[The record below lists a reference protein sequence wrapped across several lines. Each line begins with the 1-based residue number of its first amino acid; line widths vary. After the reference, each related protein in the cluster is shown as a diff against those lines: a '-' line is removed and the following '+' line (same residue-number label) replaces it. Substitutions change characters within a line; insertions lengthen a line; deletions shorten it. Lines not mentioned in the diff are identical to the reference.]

1 MIYVILGIVL
11 VCAAILDLRTGK
23 IPNMLIVAGLILGL
37 ICRIGAGGI
46 WFVSIWPQNTGISG
60 VLPVLLL
67 AALLWLLFRLHA
79 LGAGD
84 VKLFAVIASMSEPT
98 VFISVFLFSFMAAA
112 IYACFK
118 LAVHKELVP
127 CLIRFSQYIRDS
139 VTAKQLMP
147 YPRQDR
153 LSMHFAVAILA
164 GYFMTMGVIGCSN
177 W

>member
-1 MIYVILGIVL
+1 MIYIILGIVL
-11 VCAAILDLRTGK
+11 VCAAAADLRTGK
-23 IPNMLIVAGLILGL
+23 IPNRLIVAGFVLGL
-37 ICRIGAGGI
+37 VCCIWRGITEFPHIGTGEI
-46 WFVSIWPQNTGISG
+46 RLTGI
-60 VLPVLLL
+60 LPVLLSG
-67 AALLWLLFRLHA
+67 AMLWLLFRIRA

-84 VKLFAVIASMSEPT
+84 VKLLAVVACMSGPA

-118 LAVHKELVP
+118 LAVHRELVP

-147 YPRQDR
+147 YPRQDK
-153 LSMHFAVAILA
+153 LSMHFSVTVLA